1 MLLELLHE
9 LEHEVHITTH
19 FLTFA
24 AGLQAEAAQ
33 LGLSFLQVELD
44 DMQHPTYRFVPG
56 VATTSLAQQV
66 AERLGVTRE
75 QLRALIRR
83 GS

>member
-1 MLLELLHE
+1 MTRKKTPHA
-9 LEHEVHITTH
+9 IKG
-19 FLTFA
+19 FA
-24 AGLQAEAAQ
+24 HRLQAEAEA

-44 DMQHPTYRFVPG
+44 PDEHPTYRFLSG
-56 VATTSLAQQV
+56 VATTSLAQQT

-83 GS
+83 PPN

>member
-1 MLLELLHE
+1 
-9 LEHEVHITTH
+9 
-19 FLTFA
+19 LTFA
-24 AGLQAEAAQ
+24 SSLQSEADA

-44 DMQHPTYRFVPG
+44 AAEHPTYQFVPG

-75 QLRALIRR
+75 QLRKLVRR
-83 GS
+83 ENET